1 MKFISIQFLL
11 IYRMFLL
18 KFVISDLRGK
28 FHKFHQFRKQSH
40 LQIRKMIILQSLHYN
55 EHLHI
60 MLLQDIIDH
69 LNYWFYPII
78 IKVLISGVSDVLQL
92 NYYKCFKII
101 NQIIEIDI
109 HYSLDVILPSVLVV
123 VHLLKMIMILN

>member
-28 FHKFHQFRKQSH
+28 FHKFHQFRKQNH